1 MSYDE
6 LDRSNENYFSAEPVK
21 LLIDYWPLINRDKP
35 VLDIGAG
42 QGRNTIF
49 LARQGLEVH
58 AIDPSKVAVETIEQ
72 VASDEGLKVLTCHT
86 GFETYEPETDCYSAV
101 LLFGL
106 IQILS
111 WAQIELLMGHI
122 SAWTDKDSLVF
133 ISAWSVADPS
143 YPRISH
149 DWEKCGKNSF
159 KKEDG
164 QFRTYLEPGEIL
176 TLSRGFEVIH
186 HWEGMGPWHSHGD
199 RPPEQHSQAL
209 TPPLLGPNRLC
220 LRANELYSVAA
231 PGQD

>member
-1 MSYDE
+1 MTYDE
-6 LDRSNENYFSAEPVK
+6 LYRNNENYFSAEPVK
-21 LLIDYWPLINRDKP
+21 LLKDYWPLIDKNRP

-58 AIDPSKVAVETIEQ
+58 AIDPSKVAVQMIEQ
-72 VASDEGLKVLTCHT
+72 VASDEGLKVLTRHC
-86 GFETYEPETDCYSAV
+86 GFESYKPDTDIYAGI

-111 WAQIELLMGHI
+111 WAQIESLLALI
-122 SAWTDKDSLVF
+122 DACTDKGSLVF

-159 KKEDG
+159 KREEG
-164 QFRTYLEPGEIL
+164 EFRTYLERDEIL
-176 TLSRGFEVIH
+176 TLFSKFEVVH

-199 RPPEQHSQAL
+199 RPPEQHGRVEAV
-209 TPPLLGPNRLC
+209 
-220 LRANELYSVAA
+220 LRR
-231 PGQD
+231 